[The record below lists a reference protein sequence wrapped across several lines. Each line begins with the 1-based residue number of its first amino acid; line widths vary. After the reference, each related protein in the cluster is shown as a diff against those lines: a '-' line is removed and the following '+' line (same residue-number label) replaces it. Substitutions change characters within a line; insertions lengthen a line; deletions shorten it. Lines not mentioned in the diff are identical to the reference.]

1 MAEDVTASA
10 PAAAAPAAAAAPPLV
25 GSRAL
30 RSEKARR
37 SSYRLRFG
45 VIYVLLAAVVG
56 GGVGAFIVLAGRP
69 EPEPEPAWSAW
80 QPTGSPAAMIRQI
93 ADRIPKAYKAGGAQ
107 LTISTS
113 GPLSVPIEDT
123 DVPVRNVFV
132 QPDTSKGLQEESDI
146 KAYPGQSIVSYAL
159 CGTGKDERC
168 ATTQATESRELDLLL
183 RRQALELS
191 LYTLKYVEGAESV
204 LVFLPPTAK
213 GDGRGSVF
221 LTHDDVADD
230 LGRPIAEILPSR
242 TPSVDSL
249 SGIEEGHVLRLTSG
263 RQYAFQFEP
272 APDGSPILVLS
283 PPAPAS

>member
-1 MAEDVTASA
+1 MAEDVTAA
-10 PAAAAPAAAAAPPLV
+10 DRPLV
-25 GSRAL
+25 PRSLDRRL
-30 RSEKARR
+30 ERSEKARR

-45 VIYVLLAAVVG
+45 IIYVLLAATVG
-56 GGVGAFIVLAGRP
+56 AGVGSFIVLAGRP
-69 EPEPEPAWSAW
+69 DPEPEPAWSAW
-80 QPTGSPAAMIRQI
+80 APTGSPGAMVRQI
-93 ADRIPKAYKAGGAQ
+93 ADRIPQSYTTDEGQ

-113 GPLSVPIEDT
+113 GPLSVPIEDN

-159 CGTGKDERC
+159 CGAGQSQGC
-168 ATTQATESRELDLLL
+168 AATRAADTPGLELLL

-191 LYTLKYVEGAESV
+191 LYTLKYVEGSESV

-213 GDGRGSVF
+213 DEGRGVVF
-221 LTHDDVADD
+221 LTRDDVADD
-230 LGRPIAEILPSR
+230 LERPLAEILPSR
-242 TPSVDSL
+242 TPSADSL
-249 SGIEEGHVLRLTSG
+249 SALEEGHVLRLTSG

-283 PPAPAS
+283 PPTQTP